1 MSSLLN
7 PSIELLEHDPEVKSY
22 IYQQIVE
29 FEPYVTPET
38 TVAVVA
44 RDPKKL
50 MLRYETEGRE
60 FDRDKMKKMFRI
72 AIVLK
77 EGDTQIQ
84 EEGLHEDVFQ
94 AIKLA
99 KDALMKKL
107 VAIQDSIVTN
117 QERTEQ
123 INFALQNN
131 QLH

>member
-7 PSIELLEHDPEVKSY
+7 PNIELLEHDPEVKSY

-29 FEPYVTPET
+29 FEPFVTPDT

-60 FDRDKMKKMFRI
+60 FDREKMKKMFRI

-84 EEGLHEDVFQ
+84 EEGLHENVYE

-99 KDALMKKL
+99 KDALMRKL
-107 VAIQDSIVTN
+107 SAIQDSIMTN

>member
-50 MLRYETEGRE
+50 MLRYEAEGKEYDRE
-60 FDRDKMKKMFRI
+60 KMKKMFRI

-84 EEGLHEDVFQ
+84 EEGLHENVFE

-99 KDALMKKL
+99 KDALMRKL
-107 VAIQDSIVTN
+107 VAIQDSIMTN